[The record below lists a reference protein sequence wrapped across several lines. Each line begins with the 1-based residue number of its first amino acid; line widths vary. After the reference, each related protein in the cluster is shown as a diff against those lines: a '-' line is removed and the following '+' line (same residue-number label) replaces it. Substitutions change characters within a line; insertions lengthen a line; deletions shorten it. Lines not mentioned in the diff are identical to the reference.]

1 MYAPGGA
8 IDAACSDRQDIRSR
22 TTEGL
27 ERQPDDL
34 AVPAVSAR
42 LARVELI
49 GHSEKRNAAQAEY
62 HRLAASV

>member
-1 MYAPGGA
+1 MCMYAPGGA
-8 IDAACSDRQDIRSR
+8 IDTTCSDRQDIRSR

-49 GHSEKRNAAQAEY
+49 GHS
-62 HRLAASV
+62 